1 MLKFLIDAD
10 TGIDDSIAIL
20 YALKQPNVQVVGI
33 TTCFG
38 NTTSPQAAENSLR
51 LIKLA
56 DPGYEVPVAIGENK
70 PLFGDWHGPEYHIH
84 GQNGIGNV
92 DLPETDQKPLDE
104 HAADFI
110 VRMAHEHGRD
120 LTIITLGRMTNL
132 ALALQKEP
140 ELPRLIKNVI
150 FMGGTYK
157 ERGNVL
163 PMSEANI
170 FGDPEAADMVFQ
182 AGFDITMV
190 GLDVTHKT
198 QMTRESVE
206 KLVKYAS
213 PENKAIAA
221 FIQKATDQVYFPF
234 NHAQNNCLDR
244 TPTHDPSALVY
255 ATCPQHFTTRKIP
268 CHVECKGEYT
278 RGMIVADL
286 REYPFDGGYVNICVD
301 VDNVRCLERII
312 ATFTEKAFKIG

>member
-10 TGIDDSIAIL
+10 TGIDDSLAIY
-20 YALKQPNVQVVGI
+20 YALSCPEVRVVGI
-33 TTCFG
+33 TTSFG
-38 NTTSPQAAENSLR
+38 NTTAPQAAENSLR

-84 GQNGIGNV
+84 GSNGIGGV
-92 DLPETDQKPLDE
+92 ELPPSDQKPLSE

-110 VRMAHEHGRD
+110 VRMAREHGRD

-140 ELPRLIKNVI
+140 ELPRMVKNVI

-157 ERGNVL
+157 QWGNVL

-190 GLDVTHKT
+190 GLDVTQKAHLT
-198 QMTRESVE
+198 SWHVDQ
-206 KLVKYAS
+206 LVKYAA
-213 PENKAIAA
+213 PRHKAFAA
-221 FIQKATDQVYFPF
+221 YFRKAVDDVYFPF
-234 NHAQNNCLDR
+234 NRAQNNCLEH
-244 TPTHDPSALVY
+244 TPTHDPSALLY
-255 ATCPQHFTTRKIP
+255 ATDPSLYTTRKIR
-268 CHVECKGEYT
+268 CRVECKGEFT
-278 RGMIVADL
+278 RGMIVPDL
-286 REYPFDGGYVNICVD
+286 REYPFEANFVNICVD
-301 VDNVRCLERII
+301 VDGTRALEKLI
-312 ATFTEKAFKIG
+312 AAFTRE